1 MSTDDAEY
9 KMSDAELPPTVANSP
24 ATEELP
30 QTVVRTRSSNNSPFI
45 HPRTIFPVD
54 TPPTLQRTVFPVD
67 QKIQYSGETPPFVPR
82 TDQRSQFLEEQ
93 GFSKKPEQRTS
104 FVEDMIYMKR
114 AEQRAQ
120 LPSPDEQNI
129 HRKPDTNSSTPGRR
143 NSEGEI
149 DFTSFSKKRV
159 AWTPE
164 DDDTLDRVLQQV
176 QGCAKL
182 VSLANN
188 SYRRINRCIKIFNA
202 VSATVLSILTGNQL
216 YDSANN
222 NVTSAWV
229 SGITT
234 GFSLLKLL
242 MSSLLGIFNYD
253 EKEVK
258 CIQLEDSCANLHES
272 IRNVRATPSADRLS
286 PTAVLQK
293 IVRKYL
299 EIRRGMIK
307 INIIADQ
314 EDNYRSHIDAVKNRT
329 QETKDVYLSVVDDF

>member
-9 KMSDAELPPTVANSP
+9 KRAEAELPPTVANSP
-24 ATEELP
+24 STADIP
-30 QTVVRTRSSNNSPFI
+30 QTVVRARNYSPLMQ
-45 HPRTIFPVD
+45 PRTIFPI
-54 TPPTLQRTVFPVD
+54 D
-67 QKIQYSGETPPFVPR
+67 QNVQYSGEAPPFVPR
-82 TDQRSQFLEEQ
+82 SDQRAQFLEEH
-93 GFSKKPEQRTS
+93 GFPKKPEQKTS
-104 FVEDMIYMKR
+104 FMEDMTYMKR
-114 AEQRAQ
+114 AEQRAHMSSSDE
-120 LPSPDEQNI
+120 PSI
-129 HRKPDTNSSTPGRR
+129 HRKPDTNNNTPGRR

-149 DFTSFSKKRV
+149 DFTSFSKKRI

-188 SYRRINRCIKIFNA
+188 SYRSINRYIKIFNA
-202 VSATVLSILTGNQL
+202 ISATVLSILTGNQL

-222 NVTSAWV
+222 HVTPSWV
-229 SGITT
+229 SGVTT

-242 MSSLLGIFNYD
+242 MSSLLGIFHYD
-253 EKEVK
+253 EKEIK

-314 EDNYRSHIDAVKNRT
+314 GDNYRDHINGVKNRT